1 MHPAV
6 ITTFPLPPSKCSTG
20 NQICPTEVNHTTHTQ
35 HTHTHTHT
43 PTHTTHPHTQH
54 THTHNT
60 PTHTHT
66 THPHTHVTVVMLSCS
81 HDGWTLLSCFHL
93 ALLKLLTAHSHT
105 FLDEHTYPLRLTH
118 SNSTHP
124 HFFCVTSSTTPHT
137 LVTSQSN
144 PHLSPPLHHPATQ
157 SLTPSSSNF
166 RIFRFLCSTLCLFLI

>member
-1 MHPAV
+1 MHSEFGV
-6 ITTFPLPPSKCSTG
+6 IFLILMISLHILGASCCHYDLPTSSLKMQHQVTKFAPLRSIIQHTH
-20 NQICPTEVNHTTHTQ
+20 NTPTHTHTQ

-43 PTHTTHPHTQH
+43 HM
-54 THTHNT
+54 
-60 PTHTHT
+60 
-66 THPHTHVTVVMLSCS
+66 TVVMLSCS

-137 LVTSQSN
+137 LINSQSN